1 MVSCIFLP
9 SIMGESVGIVQ
20 EVDQGFV
27 DLSDDTLSCFDLLIA
42 RRRCLPVYRGDYWAC
57 WNTMSRWPC

>member
-1 MVSCIFLP
+1 
-9 SIMGESVGIVQ
+9 MGESVGIVQ

-27 DLSDDTLSCFDLLIA
+27 DLSDDTLSCFDMLIA